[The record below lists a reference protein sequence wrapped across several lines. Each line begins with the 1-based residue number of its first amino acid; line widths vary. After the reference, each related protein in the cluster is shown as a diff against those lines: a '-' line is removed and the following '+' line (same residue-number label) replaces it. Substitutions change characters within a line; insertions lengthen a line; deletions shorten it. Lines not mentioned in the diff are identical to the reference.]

1 MTSPCPAQ
9 AKAKLMSDTPTDDPL
24 ADAAVYIL
32 LGRVWAEQNGPEVP
46 VHILLRAP
54 DDDTAIR
61 EALNALAEDEYVEAE
76 FDQIGTLTGPPDEE
90 PHASAYQ
97 GAMEGEV
104 AIVTFVDDEGPIEDG
119 EAEDMGDNVHPFEAL
134 KGWKGDA

>member
-1 MTSPCPAQ
+1 
-9 AKAKLMSDTPTDDPL
+9 MSDTPTDDPL
-24 ADAAVYIL
+24 ADAAIYIL
-32 LGRVWAEQNGPEVP
+32 LGRVWADQNGPEIP

-61 EALNALAEDEYVEAE
+61 EALNALAEDGYEEAE
-76 FDQIGTLTGPPDEE
+76 FDQIGTLTGAPDEE

-104 AIVTFVDDEGPIEDG
+104 AIVTFVEEEGPMEDGIDG
-119 EAEDMGDNVHPFEAL
+119 EAADNVHPFEAL
-134 KGWKGDA
+134 KGWKGEG